1 MVHKMETQVS
11 RLNRLCDTR
20 LLKLD
25 QSKEV
30 IEFETEIPKVMLL
43 FMIMGAVCLLLPV
56 GTAVA

>member
-11 RLNRLCDTR
+11 RLNHLCDTR

-43 FMIMGAVCLLLPV
+43 FMIMGLYVYCFP
-56 GTAVA
+56 